1 MKTLILFLPLVFI
14 ISGNCFG
21 QTFTWKLEQTYEN
34 NNIEAWD
41 ITPLEELI
49 VSEQG
54 TLHKLDTNF
63 KVAFT
68 QSRKEFGTISKID
81 ARHSLKTMLF
91 SENQQMIGFV
101 DNTLSFQDGKID
113 LALLNIGYGTHVC
126 YSDQTSRFW
135 VFDEQN
141 ARLVRFEGIKSSV
154 AQSEISNLMAITYND
169 MPTSLIES
177 QNQLFLFYEGQ
188 DIFVFDYYGS
198 LLRKYFHED
207 AIQIYPT
214 EKYLYILKK
223 SAIVR
228 LNRKTDQEESI
239 ALPIRGIEDLRVF
252 GNEVYFKDKKGVSK
266 YSLIPIK

>member
-1 MKTLILFLPLVFI
+1 MKTLNLYFVIVLL
-14 ISGNCFG
+14 ISGNCYG
-21 QTFTWKLEQTYEN
+21 QTFDWKLEYSYSN
-34 NNIEAWD
+34 KNIEAWD

-54 TLHKLDTNF
+54 TLYKLDTNF

-68 QSRKEFGTISKID
+68 QSRKGFGTISKID

-91 SENQQMIGFV
+91 SENQQMIGFL
-101 DNTLSFQDGKID
+101 DNTLSFQDAKID
-113 LALLNIGYGTHVC
+113 LAQLNIGYGTHVC
-126 YSDQTSRFW
+126 YSDQSSRFW

-141 ARLVRFEGIKSSV
+141 ARLVRFEGIKASV
-154 AQSEISNLMAITYND
+154 AQSEISNLMAITFND
-169 MPTSLIES
+169 MPTKLVES

-188 DIFVFDYYGS
+188 GIFVFDYYGS
-198 LLRKYFHED
+198 LLRKYAYKD

-223 SAIVR
+223 NTIVR

-239 ALPIRGIEDLRVF
+239 TLPKSGIEDFRVF
-252 GNEVYFKDKKGVSK
+252 RNEVYFKDKNGVSK
-266 YSLIPIK
+266 YSLIHTK